1 VKYKEL
7 STPDLKRKF
16 LEEWERISD
25 KLIRYQP
32 MSNDAMQMLLKELL
46 LMNEELE
53 RRNGNGNT

>member
-7 STPDLKRKF
+7 STPDLKKKF

>member
-32 MSNDAMQMLLKELL
+32 ISNDAMQMLLKELL

-53 RRNGNGNT
+53 RRNDNGNT